1 MNQNLIALKLRTC
14 VGIAKLKEQT
24 AEDIVGCATD
34 VLTKEI
40 IIAFGEWRD
49 DKMSAATCLGLIH
62 VCHRLIAFG
71 FASVSSPPPPAH
83 LSGYSC
89 QRIRHSSPKVFLT
102 CKYTRNLYES

>member
-1 MNQNLIALKLRTC
+1 MALKLRTC
-14 VGIAKLKEQT
+14 VGIAKLNVQP

-40 IIAFGEWRD
+40 IIAFGEWTD
-49 DKMSAATCLGLIH
+49 NKMSAETCLGLIH
-62 VCHRLIAFG
+62 VCHRLIGFG

-83 LSGYSC
+83 FSGYFC

-102 CKYTRNLYES
+102 CKYAPNLYES